1 MEIDKLKGTYNNIN
15 DSIDETI
22 KTQEE
27 LNGEWLYATDYIGKY
42 SETAESDMANVK
54 NSVSSTL
61 EDIARR
67 VKGFQLPKLSIEI
80 DVKNPVIK
88 TTTTGSGQSKV
99 VGRIQAMA
107 YASGGFPD
115 TGQMFIAR
123 ESGPELVGKI
133 GSSTAVANNDQIV
146 SAVSSGVAQAVSQVM
161 GSGGTSG
168 DLVLSVGELV
178 FGRIAKNAI
187 NKYNRQTGQMA
198 VEV

>member
-1 MEIDKLKGTYNNIN
+1 MRLIISVNTLK
-15 DSIDETI
+15 
-22 KTQEE
+22 
-27 LNGEWLYATDYIGKY
+27 
-42 SETAESDMANVK
+42 TAESDMASVK

-99 VGRIQAMA
+99 GWTNTSMA

-178 FGRIAKNAI
+178 FGRIAKKR
-187 NKYNRQTGQMA
+187 NK
-198 VEV
+198 